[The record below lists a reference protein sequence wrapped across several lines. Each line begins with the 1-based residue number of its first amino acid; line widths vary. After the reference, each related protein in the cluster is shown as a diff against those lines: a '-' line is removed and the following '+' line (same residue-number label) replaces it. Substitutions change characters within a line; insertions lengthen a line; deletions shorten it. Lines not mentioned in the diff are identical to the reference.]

1 MNLLKKLFGG
11 NTDKSEK
18 DRLREKVRNFDVL
31 KYEGVRA
38 LKKGQSAYA
47 LECFEK
53 ALEIN
58 PELELRDYYSQ
69 ALIMNNKLVEAL
81 AQLDIMSE
89 AQPDNILIYMR
100 MAYVASMMED
110 YDAMTHA
117 CVEALRID
125 ANNSEVNYI
134 YARASIGKN
143 ELIPA
148 VALLTKSI
156 AANDKYESA
165 Y

>member
-53 ALEIN
+53 ALEN
-58 PELELRDYYSQ
+58 PNFYKKAKPYHEEVL
-69 ALIMNNKLVEAL
+69 NKIIKKE
-81 AQLDIMSE
+81 
-89 AQPDNILIYMR
+89 N
-100 MAYVASMMED
+100 
-110 YDAMTHA
+110 
-117 CVEALRID
+117 
-125 ANNSEVNYI
+125 
-134 YARASIGKN
+134 
-143 ELIPA
+143 
-148 VALLTKSI
+148 
-156 AANDKYESA
+156 
-165 Y
+165 